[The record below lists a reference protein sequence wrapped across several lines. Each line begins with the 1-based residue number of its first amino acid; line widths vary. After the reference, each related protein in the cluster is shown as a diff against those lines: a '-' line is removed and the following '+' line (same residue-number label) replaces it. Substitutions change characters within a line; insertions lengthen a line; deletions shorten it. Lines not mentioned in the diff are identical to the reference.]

1 MDNKKVVSTLNEL
14 IETCRDGLDG
24 FKEAAE
30 NVKNAELKSFFNNAA
45 TERAYCVQEL
55 QTEVRNL
62 GGEAET
68 TGSTAGA
75 IHRVWMDIK
84 GTLTGKDDHSILSEC
99 ERGED
104 SAVSAFRDALKEGN
118 LPPNVLSIVERQL
131 QIIQKT
137 HDRVKQMRDAK
148 SATSGR

>member
-1 MDNKKVVSTLNEL
+1 
-14 IETCRDGLDG
+14 LDG
-24 FKEAAE
+24 FKEAAQ
-30 NVKNAELKSFFNNAA
+30 NVKNPELKSFFNSAA
-45 TERAYCVQEL
+45 SERAYCVQEL

-62 GGEAET
+62 GGEAEK

-75 IHRVWMDIK
+75 VHRVWMDIK
-84 GTLTGKDDHSILSEC
+84 GTLTGKDDHSILNEC

-118 LPPNVLSIVERQL
+118 LKQNVISLVERQL
-131 QIIQKT
+131 QVIQKT

>member
-30 NVKNAELKSFFNNAA
+30 NVKNPELKSFFNNAA

-62 GGEAET
+62 GGEAEK

-148 SATSGR
+148 RATSGR